1 MKNIKGVIFD
11 LDGTLINSSIN
22 FIEMRERIINYFRN
36 LKLDFQSSALTI
48 SELVEDTINKIKD
61 EDTRERIHE
70 EINKLMNEVEL
81 RSLTSVSSIK
91 GVKETLKTLRVK
103 GFKIGV
109 LTRSC
114 REYALKSL
122 EKTCLIDFIDYL
134 VARDD
139 LDTPKP
145 NPISVLKLIEKMELT
160 TKEVLMVG
168 DHVSDALCAKKAG
181 VEFIGVLT
189 GSSSEGEFKKIGCK
203 TIKNVNE
210 VFAFILDEN
219 T

>member
-61 EDTRERIHE
+61 EDTREKIRE

-122 EKTCLIDFIDYL
+122 EKTCLIDFID
-134 VARDD
+134 
-139 LDTPKP
+139 
-145 NPISVLKLIEKMELT
+145 
-160 TKEVLMVG
+160 
-168 DHVSDALCAKKAG
+168 
-181 VEFIGVLT
+181 
-189 GSSSEGEFKKIGCK
+189 
-203 TIKNVNE
+203 
-210 VFAFILDEN
+210 
-219 T
+219 